1 MNRRGHG
8 MKVGV
13 SRGRRQSEPFSLEQ
27 LCNIWEKILS
37 DADAR
42 RALKR
47 LDEAGFRIS
56 HLTPQDASL
65 KHPNWADY
73 IAALPLVPNEPTT
86 RRIHSKTDFRKY
98 LPLVRELREFAAN
111 VNAPFVDVGIVS
123 KTDLPDT
130 ALRTFPEDLLKT
142 ASMLEH
148 FLSWDYSIRHVN
160 PRNALIAELRW
171 TIRYRTGK
179 PHDRELS
186 ALIDAAFRAAGY
198 KDGLYLDATTLDR
211 IEKRQRES
219 RQKASQRV
227 RALVGTLSPPISR
240 STRIHRKSK
249 KRV

>member
-1 MNRRGHG
+1 
-8 MKVGV
+8 MKDRTNKG
-13 SRGRRQSEPFSLEQ
+13 GEQSEPLSTERLR
-27 LCNIWEKILS
+27 NVWEKILS
-37 DADAR
+37 DPDAR
-42 RALKR
+42 LALKR

-56 HLTPQDASL
+56 HLMPHDASF

-73 IAALPLVPNEPTT
+73 IAALALLPNEPTT
-86 RRIHSKTDFRKY
+86 RRIHSKTSFRKY
-98 LPLVRELREFAAN
+98 SPLVRELREFAAN
-111 VNAPFVDVGIVS
+111 VNAPFVDLGIAGQ
-123 KTDLPDT
+123 TDFPIT
-130 ALRTFPEDLLKT
+130 GLRTLREDLLKT

-211 IEKRQRES
+211 IEKRDRES
-219 RQKASQRV
+219 RQKAGQRL
-227 RALVGTLSPPISR
+227 RSLIGTPSPSPSR
-240 STRIHRKSK
+240 STRIVRKSR